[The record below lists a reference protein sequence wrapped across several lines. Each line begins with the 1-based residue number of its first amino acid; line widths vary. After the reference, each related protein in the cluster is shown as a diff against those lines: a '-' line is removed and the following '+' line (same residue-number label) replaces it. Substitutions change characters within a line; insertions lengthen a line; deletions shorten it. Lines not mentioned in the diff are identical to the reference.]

1 MWIRNLGVAELAVLA
16 QGFSWKCGQNVGWR
30 SSLGAGWLEDP
41 VLSLWQLRLLLWCG
55 FDPWSQNF
63 CMPQVWLKKK
73 KKMLAGASVIWSFA
87 CIQSCFDCFQDG
99 SHMWLL
105 AEGLSFLLHMPLHRA
120 VWVWSQ
126 QGCWLPSRVWS
137 KSLKWEWGERK
148 LQGLLWP
155 SFRSYVLSLLAYPIP
170 WDKVTKSKPS
180 SRGEE
185 LSSISWMEEYQW
197 SVGIFKTHHR

>member
-1 MWIRNLGVAELAVLA
+1 MGQTWLSFIRLYISYLMLHNKLTSKMSGFKQQYTLITSHGFCESGIQEEFSWWFWPKVCPGVAV
-16 QGFSWKCGQNVGWR
+16 
-30 SSLGAGWLEDP
+30 
-41 VLSLWQLRLLLWCG
+41 
-55 FDPWSQNF
+55 
-63 CMPQVWLKKK
+63 
-73 KKMLAGASVIWSFA
+73 KMLAGASVIWSFA